1 MIEILAISSFQLFLF
16 KVCSL
21 LICYSF
27 VGERS

>member
-1 MIEILAISSFQLFLF
+1 MIEISAISSFQLFLF

-21 LICYSF
+21 LIYSF